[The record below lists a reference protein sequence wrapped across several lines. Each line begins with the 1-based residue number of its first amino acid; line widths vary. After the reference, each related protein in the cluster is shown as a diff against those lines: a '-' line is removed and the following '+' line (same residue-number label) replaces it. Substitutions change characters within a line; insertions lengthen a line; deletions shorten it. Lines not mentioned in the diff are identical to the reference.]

1 MRSRF
6 LCRSPFRASFV
17 SVFLRKTKDTPRRN
31 GVKMSPQSHLSF
43 TLKVRL
49 DPPPTTK
56 SSSRRMTMRPPADAP
71 KPTNSYRRIMATATL
86 PLARQIARTPAT
98 AAARVGSATGAAVLS
113 ILGSMAAIG
122 IATIGLL
129 VVPVAALV
137 VFGPVLLDLLT

>member
-1 MRSRF
+1 
-6 LCRSPFRASFV
+6 
-17 SVFLRKTKDTPRRN
+17 
-31 GVKMSPQSHLSF
+31 
-43 TLKVRL
+43 
-49 DPPPTTK
+49 
-56 SSSRRMTMRPPADAP
+56 MRPPADAP